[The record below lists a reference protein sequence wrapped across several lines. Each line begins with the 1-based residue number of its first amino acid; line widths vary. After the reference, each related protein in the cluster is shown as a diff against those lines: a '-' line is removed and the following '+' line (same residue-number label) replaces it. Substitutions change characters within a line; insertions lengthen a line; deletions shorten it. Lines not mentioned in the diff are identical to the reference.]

1 MTQYRT
7 SCTKLSKQ
15 LEEQSESFNAMKL
28 ELETIKYQ
36 MQTEEESQDDNLNE
50 ETLDN
55 EMQVEENL
63 EDELGGIEDELNVIE
78 E

>member
-1 MTQYRT
+1 
-7 SCTKLSKQ
+7 
-15 LEEQSESFNAMKL
+15 MKL